1 MEKTK
6 VSLRSRLFF
15 SHVIVMIVG
24 LLTLLAIGK
33 ISSPRF
39 FILRLRQ
46 IEVGGLT
53 VQQRRTQLIRSFD
66 DAWSK
71 GAFWSV
77 AIGATTAGGLSYLIA
92 QRIVQPLIQ
101 MEEITKKFAA
111 GNLQERVPANDIPE
125 VDQLATSFNRMAAT
139 LEGVEQRRRELV
151 GDLTHELRTPLT
163 VLKGYLEGLADGT
176 IDPTSDIYERL
187 ARETT
192 RMQRLVNDLQELS
205 KMEAGYLPID
215 ARPLELQ
222 PLLASI
228 VNRFADQLT
237 ENSPTMLL
245 DCPADLPRALADPER
260 VEQIV
265 VNLISNALRYT
276 AQGSVVVKTYP
287 EVDKVW
293 IAVIDTGQ
301 GIAETD
307 LPHVFE
313 RFWRADRSRDRH
325 SGGTGVGLAI
335 CRRLVEL
342 HGGTIE
348 AESQLN
354 RGSTF
359 RFSLPIAR
367 ETLSEKLGERLGEKL
382 TLRRLGEA
390 KAGAS
395 LKQTSLDK
403 LESTD

>member
-1 MEKTK
+1 MERTK
-6 VSLRSRLFF
+6 VGLRSRLFL
-15 SHVIVMIVG
+15 SHVVVMLVG

-39 FILRLRQ
+39 FIFYLRQ
-46 IEVGGLT
+46 IEVNGLS
-53 VQQRRTQLIRSFD
+53 VRQGRTQLIRSFD

-77 AIGATTAGGLSYLIA
+77 AIGATTAGGLSYLIS

-111 GNLQERVPANDIPE
+111 GHLQERLPANEIPE

-139 LEGVEQRRRELV
+139 LEGIEQRRRELV
-151 GDLTHELRTPLT
+151 SDLTHELRTPLT
-163 VLKGYLEGLADGT
+163 VLKGYLEGLADGA
-176 IDPTSDIYERL
+176 IEPTPDIYERL

-215 ARPLELQ
+215 ARPLELK
-222 PLLASI
+222 PLLASV

-237 ENSPTMLL
+237 ENSPQMLL
-245 DCPADLPRALADPER
+245 DCPPEMPRVSADPER
-260 VEQIV
+260 VEQII

-276 AQGSVVVKTYP
+276 TQGSVVVKVYP
-287 EVDKVW
+287 EPDRVW
-293 IAVIDTGQ
+293 IAVIDTGL
-301 GIAETD
+301 GIAATD

-325 SGGTGVGLAI
+325 SGGTGIGLAI
-335 CRRLVEL
+335 CRRLVDL

-348 AESQLN
+348 AESELN

-359 RFSLPIAR
+359 RFSLPIVR
-367 ETLSEKLGERLGEKL
+367 EKLSEKLGEKL
-382 TLRRLGEA
+382 TLRKLGEA
-390 KAGAS
+390 K
-395 LKQTSLDK
+395 TS
-403 LESTD
+403 

>member
-1 MEKTK
+1 MDKPK
-6 VSLRSRLFF
+6 VGLRSRLFF
-15 SHVIVMIVG
+15 SHVIVMVVG

-39 FILRLRQ
+39 FALQLRQ
-46 IEVGGLT
+46 IEVDGLS
-53 VQQRRTQLIRSFD
+53 VRQVRTQLIRNFD

-77 AIGATTAGGLSYLIA
+77 VIGATTAGSLSYLISK
-92 QRIVQPLIQ
+92 RIVQPLIQ
-101 MEEITKKFAA
+101 MEEITKKFAS
-111 GNLQERVPANDIPE
+111 GHLEERLPPNEIPE

-139 LEGVEQRRRELV
+139 LEGIEQRRRELV
-151 GDLTHELRTPLT
+151 SDLSHELRTPLT

-176 IDPTSDIYERL
+176 IEPTADIYQRL
-187 ARETT
+187 SRETT

-215 ARPLELQ
+215 ARPMGLY

-228 VNRFADQLT
+228 VQRFADQLLT
-237 ENSPTMLL
+237 DNSPKMLL
-245 DCPADLPRALADPER
+245 DCPTELPRVLADPER

-276 AQGSVVVKTYP
+276 AQGSVVVKVSQ
-287 EVDKVW
+287 EGDRVW

-301 GIAETD
+301 GIAPAD
-307 LPHVFE
+307 IPHVFE

-325 SGGTGVGLAI
+325 SGGTGIGLAI
-335 CRRLVEL
+335 CRRLVDL

-348 AESQLN
+348 VQSELG

-359 RFSLPIAR
+359 RFSLPVVR
-367 ETLSEKLGERLGEKL
+367 EKLV
-382 TLRRLGEA
+382 LREA
-390 KAGAS
+390 KR
-395 LKQTSLDK
+395 
-403 LESTD
+403 

>member
-1 MEKTK
+1 MDKTK
-6 VSLRSRLFF
+6 VGLRSRLFF
-15 SHVIVMIVG
+15 SHVIVMVVG

-39 FILRLRQ
+39 FAFYLRQ
-46 IEVGGLT
+46 IEVGGLG
-53 VQQRRTQLIRSFD
+53 VRQVRTQLIRSFD

-77 AIGATTAGGLSYLIA
+77 AVGASTAGALSYLIS
-92 QRIVQPLIQ
+92 QRIVEPLIQ
-101 MEEITKKFAA
+101 MEEITKKFA
-111 GNLQERVPANDIPE
+111 GGHLEERLPPNDIPE
-125 VDQLATSFNRMAAT
+125 VDQLAMSFNHMAAT
-139 LEGVEQRRRELV
+139 LEGIEQRRRELV

-176 IDPTSDIYERL
+176 IEPSTDIYERL
-187 ARETT
+187 SRETT

-205 KMEAGYLPID
+205 KMEAGYLTID
-215 ARPLELQ
+215 AQPIELR

-228 VNRFADQLT
+228 VSRFADQLLT
-237 ENSPTMLL
+237 DSSPKMYL
-245 DCPADLPRALADPER
+245 DCPPEMPRVLADPER
-260 VEQIV
+260 VEQIA

-276 AQGSVVVKTYP
+276 ARGSVVVKVYP
-287 EVDKVW
+287 EGDKVW
-293 IAVIDTGQ
+293 IAVIDTGM
-301 GIAETD
+301 GITPED

-325 SGGTGVGLAI
+325 SGGTGIGLAI

-348 AESQLN
+348 VTSQLDK
-354 RGSTF
+354 GSIF

-367 ETLSEKLGERLGEKL
+367 TKML
-382 TLRRLGEA
+382 
-390 KAGAS
+390 S
-395 LKQTSLDK
+395 LKKSV
-403 LESTD
+403 